1 MLLYLTYD
9 THGKIWKSYT
19 KTINLKYQLQC
30 GIKNLNDLV
39 DHILY
44 QILKIML
51 SISSDIA
58 PIRIY
63 VNKIENRITFIIK
76 TKYYFELLTFEIMKL
91 FGSTKSKINKDKD
104 DGNISHLKIIEL
116 VLIHSSITDHDYEQ
130 DSRLLHTFVP
140 NK

>member
-1 MLLYLTYD
+1 
-9 THGKIWKSYT
+9 
-19 KTINLKYQLQC
+19 
-30 GIKNLNDLV
+30 
-39 DHILY
+39 
-44 QILKIML
+44 ML

-76 TKYYFELLTFEIMKL
+76 TKYYFELLASEIMKL
-91 FGSTKSKINKDKD
+91 FGSTKSKINKHKD
-104 DGNISHLKIIEL
+104 DENISHLKIIEL

-130 DSRLLHTFVP
+130 DSRSLYTFVP